1 MNRFASRLPDLTDSI
16 AAYEAGMIRAFG
28 DTLIVAH
35 LDAKHDKMRES
46 PFLFLRAT
54 CWRWAEASAIL
65 CPELADAVR
74 APSVGDAHADNFGL
88 WRDSQARLVWG
99 VNDFDEAAEL
109 PWCLDLVRL
118 CTSLSLAGPQAKLEA
133 IAAALLEGYAKG
145 LAEPRPYVLERK
157 HLWLRDAC
165 AASDAKREKVW
176 AELLGAR
183 AATSVPAAMQ
193 AALVAELPDSVTELT
208 IAERQAGAGSL
219 GRPRYVASGQW
230 RGGPVAVEAK
240 GRMPSCWGGSD
251 LTLAGC
257 MLAGRYRSPDPSV
270 RFESSQVL
278 RRLAP
283 NDRKIDFAEI
293 GAGLRAKVIVA
304 MGRDLAAIH
313 GEDEAVRAAIVA
325 DLARRG
331 DQWLARAAATTVE
344 WTVEE
349 HFAYRGA

>member
-1 MNRFASRLPDLTDSI
+1 VSNLASRLPSLTDSI

-28 DTLIVAH
+28 DTLIVSD

-54 CWRWAEASAIL
+54 CWRWAEAAASL
-65 CPELADAVR
+65 CPELMDAPPV
-74 APSVGDAHADNFGL
+74 PSVGDAHADNFGL
-88 WRDSQARLVWG
+88 WRDAQARLVWG
-99 VNDFDEAAEL
+99 VNDFDEAAIL

-118 CTSLSLAGPQAKLEA
+118 CTSLSLAGPQVRLEV
-133 IAAALLEGYAKG
+133 IAAALLQGYARG
-145 LAEPRPYVLERK
+145 LEKPRSHVLELK

-165 AASDAKREKVW
+165 AASDTKREKFW
-176 AELLGAR
+176 ADLLGAR
-183 AATSVPAAMQ
+183 AAAAVPSPMR
-193 AALVAELPDSVTELT
+193 AALVAELPDSVTET
-208 IAERQAGAGSL
+208 KIAARQAGAGSL

-230 RGGPVAVEAK
+230 RGGPIAVEAK

-251 LTLAGC
+251 LALAVS
-257 MLAGRYRSPDPSV
+257 MFAGRYRSPDPSV

-283 NDRKIDFAEI
+283 NDRKIEFGEI
-293 GAGLRAKVIVA
+293 GASLRAKVIVA

-313 GEDEAVRAAIVA
+313 GEDDAGRAAITA

-331 DQWLARAAATTVE
+331 IRWLARAAATVTE

>member
-1 MNRFASRLPDLTDSI
+1 MSRFASRLPSLSDSI
-16 AAYEAGMIRAFG
+16 AAYEAGMLRVFRDHLVA
-28 DTLIVAH
+28 DDLI
-35 LDAKHDKMRES
+35 AKHDKMRES
-46 PFLFLRAT
+46 AFLFLRAT
-54 CWRWAEASAIL
+54 CWRWAEAAALL
-65 CPELADAVR
+65 CPELTDAPR

-88 WRDSQARLVWG
+88 WRDARARLVWG
-99 VNDFDEAAEL
+99 VNDFDEAAML

-118 CTSLSLAGPQAKLEA
+118 CTSLSLAGPQAGLEA

-145 LAEPRPYVLERK
+145 LEEPRPYVLELE

-176 AELLGAR
+176 TELLDAE
-183 AATSVPAAMQ
+183 AAETVPAAMR
-193 AALVAELPDSVTELT
+193 AALVAELPDSVTGT
-208 IAERQAGAGSL
+208 RIAARQAGAGSL

-230 RGGPVAVEAK
+230 RGGPIAVEAK

-251 LTLAGC
+251 LALAGG

-270 RFESSQVL
+270 RFESTQVL

-293 GAGLRAKVIVA
+293 GAALRAKVVVA
-304 MGRDLAAIH
+304 MGRDLAAIQ
-313 GEDEAVRAAIVA
+313 GEDDAVRTAIAA

-331 DQWLARAAATTVE
+331 DQWLARAAATVTE